1 MAKQQDQSEG
11 LTHKSKPVYSVP
23 SPIYT
28 PSALLGE
35 FEDGSGGSLNL
46 GLVCEASEPSSE
58 KSGGPFRAFVNL
70 FKDKSTDAAE
80 ILNDVITPIQEGF
93 ADAGDT
99 FKERI
104 VDPVQNTVSDH
115 LVDPAKNVLRE
126 QVVEPFG
133 EVVEGATRVVA
144 DAADIANDVI
154 TPIQEGFADAG
165 DTLNERVFDPLKE
178 EIKERVVEPLIGAA
192 EASDLSAVDQIQ
204 ETEVTS
210 DAALETADAI
220 TGSSIQRSMRSVESG
235 STLWQIAQEELGD
248 GSRWAELQKVDGSTF
263 SIEESRNL
271 AIGTEVYV
279 PGGQESDASINIAGG
294 EVDVESP
301 ALENEGLEDST
312 TLEEPEQPELP
323 AISEAQEVTSD
334 SALETA
340 DAITGSSIQRS
351 MRSVESGSTL
361 WQIAQE
367 ELGDGSR
374 WAELQKADGSTFSI
388 EESRNLAI
396 GTEVYVPGGQES
408 DASINIAG
416 GEVDVESPALENE
429 GLEDSTTLEETEQ
442 PELPAI
448 SADSDFYRSTETN
461 PFAARYQ
468 GQCTWFSYGRML
480 ETGLMP
486 DNVQASNAFLGN
498 AGTWEADAQRL
509 GLNVV
514 DKPEDGKS
522 YLMVFPPNVKGA
534 GEVGHVAFLEDV
546 LPGGDIRI
554 SESNWDNQGIAEREI
569 ESGNISGIK
578 FVELGKR

>member
-248 GSRWAELQKVDGSTF
+248 GSRWAELQK
-263 SIEESRNL
+263 
-271 AIGTEVYV
+271 
-279 PGGQESDASINIAGG
+279 
-294 EVDVESP
+294 
-301 ALENEGLEDST
+301 
-312 TLEEPEQPELP
+312 
-323 AISEAQEVTSD
+323 
-334 SALETA
+334 
-340 DAITGSSIQRS
+340 
-351 MRSVESGSTL
+351 
-361 WQIAQE
+361 
-367 ELGDGSR
+367 
-374 WAELQKADGSTFSI
+374 ADGSTFSI